1 MRTARLIAA
10 FAVVLAVA
18 SPTLAASATVS
29 ARTAYERAVARQ
41 RALGGQAASPA
52 PRAVRR
58 LVSQYEAIAREHA
71 RSGYADN
78 ALWNAAQLS
87 ASLWER
93 TRLDRDR
100 RTAVRL
106 LEQLISAYP
115 TSSLL
120 GDARPRLREVSRK
133 TPPGRRDSPS
143 ATTAGLTARKP
154 ADRSGSAPAAAP
166 ARKQATAD
174 RDVLTPDPPVAVRD
188 LPPGAPRGAKVP
200 SRVADAPLA
209 HIVDIRRHVLPDL
222 VRVTIELDGEVPFR
236 EERLD
241 NPARLFFDLKGTGAS
256 PRFQDGALSFPDDVV
271 RQVRYGGRNPHATR
285 IAMDLDGVQRY
296 SVFTLYNPF
305 RIVVDFERAPSPAG
319 RGVIKAAA
327 SVPAAVGPA
336 PVPASPIAVGPLAA
350 PSARPVQVDASL
362 KLRPG
367 RSNPP
372 ARGAAPTPAASTPVA
387 TSGTEAGRTASAAD
401 DPGGTPEAPGAAAP
415 GPPAANASGTF
426 SIARQLGLGVS
437 RIVIDPGHGGHDP
450 GARGTRLWEAELV
463 LDVALRLEKLLLQ
476 QPGIEV
482 VLTRRADAFVAL
494 EERTAIANRERADLF
509 LSIHANASRNR
520 KARGVETYFLN
531 FASNPEAEA
540 VAARENSA
548 SGRTMRN
555 LTDMV
560 KAITLNNKLDESRDF
575 AAMVQRAL
583 AKRLQGHDPEAKDLG
598 VKQAPF
604 VVLIGAQMPSVLAE
618 ISFVTHPEEGA
629 LLRTHAYR
637 QSIAEALFEAVVK
650 YQRSL
655 KSVGT
660 VAEQ

>member
-1 MRTARLIAA
+1 MRTVRLIAA
-10 FAVVLAVA
+10 FALVLAVA
-18 SPTLAASATVS
+18 SPALAASATVS

-41 RALGGQAASPA
+41 RALDGQAASPA

-58 LVSQYEAIAREHA
+58 LVSQYEAIAREHP

-78 ALWNAAQLS
+78 ALWNAAELS

-93 TRLDRDR
+93 TRLESDR

-106 LEQLISAYP
+106 LDRLISSYP

-120 GDARPRLREVSRK
+120 GEARPRLREVSRK
-133 TPPGRRDSPS
+133 TPPKRRDSTSAS
-143 ATTAGLTARKP
+143 ATARRP
-154 ADRSGSAPAAAP
+154 ADRPAGATAAAP
-166 ARKQATAD
+166 ARKPATAS
-174 RDVLTPDPPVAVRD
+174 RGVLAPDPPVAVRD
-188 LPPGAPRGAKVP
+188 LPAAALPGAKAP
-200 SRVADAPLA
+200 SRVTDGPLA
-209 HIVDIRRHVLPDL
+209 RIVDIRRHVLPDL

-241 NPARLFFDLKGTGAS
+241 NPARLFFDLKDTGAS

-271 RQVRYGGRNPHATR
+271 RQVRFGGRSPNATR
-285 IAMDLDGVQRY
+285 IAVDLDGIQRY

-305 RIVVDFERAPSPAG
+305 RIVVDFERAPSPGG
-319 RGVIKAAA
+319 RIAMPAVT
-327 SVPAAVGPA
+327 SVPPPVGPA
-336 PVPASPIAVGPLAA
+336 PVPASPIAVGPLAP

-372 ARGAAPTPAASTPVA
+372 LRAASPTPAASRPVA
-387 TSGTEAGRTASAAD
+387 TSGTEAAHTASAAD
-401 DPGGTPEAPGAAAP
+401 DAALAPGAPGGGAAAP
-415 GPPAANASGTF
+415 APPAANASGTF
-426 SIARQLGLGVS
+426 SMARQLGLGVS

-463 LDVALRLEKLLLQ
+463 LDIALRLERLLLQ
-476 QPGIEV
+476 QPGLEV
-482 VLTRRADAFVAL
+482 VLTRRTDAFVAL

-520 KARGVETYFLN
+520 RARGVETYFLN

-583 AKRLQGHDPEAKDLG
+583 AKRLQGHDPGAKDLG

>member
-1 MRTARLIAA
+1 MRAARLIAA
-10 FAVVLAVA
+10 FALVLAVA

-29 ARTAYERAVARQ
+29 ARTAYERAMARQ

-133 TPPGRRDSPS
+133 TPSGRRDSPS
-143 ATTAGLTARKP
+143 ASTAGLTARKP

-188 LPPGAPRGAKVP
+188 LPPGAPREAKAP

-209 HIVDIRRHVLPDL
+209 QIVDIRRHVLPDL

-327 SVPAAVGPA
+327 SVPATVGPA

-387 TSGTEAGRTASAAD
+387 TSGTEAGRIASAAD
-401 DPGGTPEAPGAAAP
+401 DPGGSLETPGAAAP

-426 SIARQLGLGVS
+426 SMARQLGLGVS

-583 AKRLQGHDPEAKDLG
+583 ARRLQGHDPEAKDLG